1 MWTKHVILSCKY
13 GSHAHT
19 HARTHTHRPVTSHIP
34 FWCSSYKPPEGLAVG
49 GPLTSSGE
57 ISQHSLEQARASS
70 RSGSPEMLGDK
81 KDKPSTPPPPQ
92 EAFEEFKKTRGV
104 NINQVLMESKGEL
117 TVHCWYILGEI
128 ENAYHTV
135 W

>member
-1 MWTKHVILSCKY
+1 MFLL
-13 GSHAHT
+13 
-19 HARTHTHRPVTSHIP
+19 
-34 FWCSSYKPPEGLAVG
+34 CSVYKPPEGLTVG

-117 TVHCWYILGEI
+117 SVNCSLNILSIEYSSILGL
-128 ENAYHTV
+128 
-135 W
+135 